1 MCYLT
6 SPGDE
11 ASTGTNFKETTQMTL
26 RRFPAVSL
34 AAALL
39 LLLPARAAAQTPPA
53 DTAAARIIGEVFAAG
68 RQSEYVS
75 VLSDRIGSR
84 LTGTPG
90 ARRAEEWAEG
100 EMRRLGLANVRREP
114 YRMAASW
121 ERGPAAASLLSD
133 AGARTLAVASYT
145 WTPGTAGAVEGEV
158 VDVGAGRPEDVAR
171 VAARMRGRVALVVP
185 EGADLAAVIYNFY
198 RAPGLVSELK
208 RAGALAVLIAADK
221 PHSMLYTAP
230 VEFTATGRL
239 AALPTLSLAHE
250 EVGLLRRLFARNQT
264 PRVRLD
270 VRNRVGP
277 AFEAT
282 NVVGELTG
290 TDLAREL
297 VVVGAHLASNDLGPG
312 ALDNA
317 AGSAAVLETARAVKA
332 LGLKPRRTLR
342 FVLFTGEEEGMVGSI
357 AYVERHR
364 AEMDRTVA
372 ALVMDVGAGRPV
384 GWFSMGRTDLDAE
397 IRELAQPLAQFG
409 DFAIEHAAFAATDN
423 APFMAEGVPNLVL
436 LQDETPYFPVHHTIA
451 DTPDKIDPR
460 DYASSVATLAATAYQ
475 IADRPQRFGRRLNG
489 EEVKRMADETKVG
502 EQWRA
507 AGIWKD
513 K

>member
-1 MCYLT
+1 
-6 SPGDE
+6 
-11 ASTGTNFKETTQMTL
+11 MT
-26 RRFPAVSL
+26 RRLFPI
-34 AAALL
+34 ALL
-39 LLLPARAAAQTPPA
+39 LITSLLLLTLTGAQTPGA
-53 DTAAARIIGEVFAAG
+53 DAAPARIIGEVFAAG
-68 RQSEYVS
+68 RQLEYVG

-84 LTGTPG
+84 LTGSAG
-90 ARRAEEWAEG
+90 ARRAEEWGAE
-100 EMRRLGLANVRREP
+100 EMKRLGLSNVKREP
-114 YRMAASW
+114 YTMAASW
-121 ERGPAAASLLSD
+121 ERGPAAASLLSET
-133 AGARTLAVASYT
+133 GARPLAVSSYT
-145 WTPGTAGAVEGEV
+145 WTPGTVGVVEGEL
-158 VDVGAGRPEDVAR
+158 VDMGAGRPEDMAR
-171 VAARMRGRVALVVP
+171 VTARVRGRIALVVP
-185 EGADLAAVIYNFY
+185 EGADLGAVIYNFY
-198 RAPGLVSELK
+198 RAPGLVRELK
-208 RAGALAVLIAADK
+208 EAGALAVLIAADK
-221 PHSMLYTAP
+221 PHAMQYTAP

-250 EVGLLRRLFARNQT
+250 DVGLLRRLLSQNQT

-270 VRNRVGP
+270 VRNKVGP

-282 NVVGELTG
+282 NVVGEITG
-290 TDLAREL
+290 TDLAQEL
-297 VVVGAHLASNDLGPG
+297 VVVGAHLDSNDLGPG

-317 AGSAAVLETARAVKA
+317 AGSAAVLETARTIKT
-332 LGLKPRRTLR
+332 LGLKARRTIR

-372 ALVMDVGAGRPV
+372 ALVMDIGAGRPA
-384 GWFSMGRTDLDAE
+384 GWFSMGRADLDAG
-397 IRELAQPLAQFG
+397 IRELSRTLAQFG

-423 APFMAEGVPNLVL
+423 APFMAEGVPNLIL

-475 IADRPQRFGRRLNG
+475 IADRPQRFGRRLNS

-507 AGIWKD
+507 AGIWKQ
-513 K
+513 